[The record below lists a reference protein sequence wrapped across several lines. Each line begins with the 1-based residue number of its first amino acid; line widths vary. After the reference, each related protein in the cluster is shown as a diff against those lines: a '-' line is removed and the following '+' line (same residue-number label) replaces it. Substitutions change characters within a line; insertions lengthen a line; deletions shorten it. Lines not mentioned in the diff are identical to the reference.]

1 MFRPFRRQGRAFA
14 TKDFR
19 SGREA
24 PVLARL
30 WVVPPF
36 QSRYRASVRGTPE
49 WQKERVRAYYDAT
62 TYSSYLPNWAKE
74 SLGFHF
80 GLGDDATR
88 SNEEALT
95 NTNRFLAEWAAI
107 GPDDR
112 VLDAGCGV
120 GGSSLW
126 LASSYGVRVVGI
138 TLLESQVQTAR
149 SLAAERDLHHL
160 AQFDCMDM
168 VATDFEDASFD
179 VVWSIE
185 SMCYVVDLGAFTAEV
200 ARLLRE
206 GGRFACIDLCR
217 GDVPDTG
224 LEEQVCS
231 GWAMAPMR
239 HPREIVQALQASGL
253 ESVERV
259 DLTEQAM
266 RSAQALK
273 AMATNRLFVLRAE
286 KAFMKK
292 TSSALEAHAQA
303 AVAMVNGLETGATSV
318 AHFLARR

>member
-1 MFRPFRRQGRAFA
+1 VWWPPHTGRA
-14 TKDFR
+14 T
-19 SGREA
+19 
-24 PVLARL
+24 
-30 WVVPPF
+30 VPL
-36 QSRYRASVRGTPE
+36 VRGTPE
-49 WQKERVRAYYDAT
+49 WQKERVRTYFDAT
-62 TYSSYLPNWAKE
+62 TDSSYLPNWAKE

-80 GLGDDATR
+80 GLGDDATS

-95 NTNRFLAEWAAI
+95 NTNRFLAERAAI
-107 GPDDR
+107 RRDDR

-149 SLAAERDLHHL
+149 SITAERGLDRLV
-160 AQFDCMDM
+160 QFDCMDM
-168 VATDFEDASFD
+168 VATDFADASFD

-185 SMCYVVDLGAFTAEV
+185 SMCHVVDVAAYVAEV
-200 ARLLRE
+200 ARLLSK

-217 GDVPDTG
+217 GDAPDAA

-239 HPREIVQALQASGL
+239 HPREIVQALQACGL
-253 ESVERV
+253 ESVESV

-266 RSAQALK
+266 RSAKALK

-286 KAFMKK
+286 KAFMEK
-292 TSSALEAHAQA
+292 TSPIHEAHARA
-303 AVAMVNGLETGATSV
+303 AVAMVDGLERGATRV
-318 AHFLARR
+318 AHFLAHR